1 MGRNQDSPKRL
12 SKEDIMHRVA
22 PLFANSGYS
31 GVSMRDLA
39 RICEITPAALYHHF
53 DDKEQLYLE
62 TVAHAFDAGTR
73 GMDEVLRG
81 EDTLEAHIRRF
92 VAWFARVLSHDQVFR
107 RMLHRELLD
116 GDTARLRMLVRRV
129 FAEPF
134 RRVIDLEG
142 RLVPRYDPYMLA
154 VSLVSLVLGHFEL
167 APIRHFL
174 EGKEEPT
181 DFVSEVVEHVT
192 ELLLNGLEW
201 ATPKP
206 A

>member
-1 MGRNQDSPKRL
+1 MRMAQGEARRL
-12 SKEDIMHRVA
+12 SKEDIMARVA
-22 PLFANSGYS
+22 PLFAEHGYS

-39 RICEITPAALYHHF
+39 KACEITPAALYHHF

-92 VAWFARVLSHDQVFR
+92 VSWFAGVLSSDQVFR

-134 RRVIDLEG
+134 RRVIELES

-167 APIRHFL
+167 APIRQFL
-174 EGKEEPT
+174 EGKERPT
-181 DFVSEVVEHVT
+181 DSSGDVVDHVT
-192 ELLLNGLEW
+192 DLLLNGLEW
-201 ATPKP
+201 SA
-206 A
+206 AQRS